1 MTHRFASTGT
11 GGSAVAVSCLSKR
24 FRTSW
29 GRRVEALREVSFS
42 VGVGEIYGLLGPNGA
57 GKSTTLKI
65 LLGFMKPSAGE
76 GTLLGERLGT
86 VSVRRRVGFLPENPY
101 FYDYLTAP
109 EFLDTCA
116 SLAGL
121 PRGGRSALISRTLE
135 RVGLEPG
142 QKLRLRKF
150 SKGMLQ
156 RVGLAQAIIHDPEL
170 LILDEPM
177 SGLDPIG
184 RRQVRDLILE
194 LRREGKTV
202 VFSSH
207 VLPDVEALCERVAML
222 VGGEL
227 RQEGR
232 VADLLRHDQGGFEIE
247 VRDLPPSLAQAWAA
261 QSCLRECGDRLIVSA
276 PDQSALEERVQQIFR
291 AGATLLGVKPIARSL
306 EDVFLAEVGGQPGLP
321 SASITPGHREEA
333 A

>member
-1 MTHRFASTGT
+1 
-11 GGSAVAVSCLSKR
+11 
-24 FRTSW
+24 
-29 GRRVEALREVSFS
+29 
-42 VGVGEIYGLLGPNGA
+42 VGEIYGLLGPNGA

-65 LLGFMKPSAGE
+65 LLGFMKASEGE
-76 GTLLGERLGT
+76 GTLLGEKLGT
-86 VSVRRRVGFLPENPY
+86 VSTRRRVGFLPENPY

-116 SLAGL
+116 SLTGL
-121 PRGGRSALISRTLE
+121 PGRGRGVLIAKTLE
-135 RVGLEPG
+135 RVGLDPG
-142 QKLRLRKF
+142 LKLRLRKF

-222 VGGEL
+222 VRGQL

-247 VRDLPPSLAQAWAA
+247 VRELPPSLAQGWMA
-261 QSCLRECGDRLIVSA
+261 QACLRECGDRLIVSA
-276 PDQSALEERVQQIFR
+276 PDQAVLEERVQQIFR

-306 EDVFLAEVGGQPGLP
+306 EDVFLAEVDGGPEHP
-321 SASITPGHREEA
+321 SRSIPTISPERA